1 MILVGN
7 GIVITQDNNNP
18 IINNGAIVIKYNI
31 IVEVG
36 DYNALKSKYNN
47 YEFVDAKGKVIMP
60 GIINNHHHIY
70 SAFARGMDN
79 KEAPSNNFVEIL
91 ERLWWKMDKKLTLED
106 TKYSAY
112 TTYIDCIKNGVT
124 TVFDHH
130 ASPYSITDSLF
141 TIGDVAKE
149 LGMRTTLCYEVSD
162 RDGVDITNEGI
173 YENVNFIKYAN
184 KDDSDMIKG
193 LFGLHASFTLS
204 NKTLEKCAKEMEGL
218 NTGYHVHAA
227 EGIADLHDTLKV
239 SGKRVIERLND
250 YNILGDK
257 TLAVHCIHIND
268 NEMGL
273 LKSTNTNVINNPESN
288 MGNAVGCSPV
298 LEMLNKG
305 VTVGMGTDG
314 YTSDMFESMKVF
326 PIIQR
331 HNRCHPSVAF
341 NETFKLLFENN
352 KIIAD
357 KYFNREV
364 GVLKEGAYAD
374 IIVLDYNPITPM
386 NANNLHGHMLFGFT
400 GRSVITTIINGK
412 IIMKDREMLNIDE
425 EKIFRKSRELAQKLW
440 EKM

>member
-1 MILVGN
+1 
-7 GIVITQDNNNP
+7 
-18 IINNGAIVIKYNI
+18 
-31 IVEVG
+31 
-36 DYNALKSKYNN
+36 
-47 YEFVDAKGKVIMP
+47 MP